1 MITEGPPRDYLTRGK
16 ASPAP
21 SAAPLMPAKKPR
33 EFFALA
39 PGSRAVSY
47 LDVDALKSFERRPV
61 DFISDSLYKISR
73 AVR

>member
-1 MITEGPPRDYLTRGK
+1 
-16 ASPAP
+16 
-21 SAAPLMPAKKPR
+21 MPAKKPR

-61 DFISDSLYKISR
+61 HFISDSLYKINR